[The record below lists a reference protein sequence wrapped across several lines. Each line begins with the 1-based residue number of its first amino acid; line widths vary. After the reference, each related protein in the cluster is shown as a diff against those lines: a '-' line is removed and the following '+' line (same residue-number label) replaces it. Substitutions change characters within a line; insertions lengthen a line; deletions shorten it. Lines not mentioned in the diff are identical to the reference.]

1 MEEILLRSLESLGVS
16 IPDGVTS
23 IQSLT
28 PDLLFAI
35 CSQSLSIVDRASHFP
50 ESLPESTAVRF
61 KVCKDMAAVFKEIGY
76 LGDISFHQ
84 FLYPSEDD
92 LYKLVRFLIEK
103 LSESGAEVPELN
115 KGNVA
120 STSEHLRP
128 TIELSETKDDG
139 NIASE
144 FLENAILKAEYQED
158 PLGVSRVNA
167 PEKAESSHLI
177 KTGCEV
183 DDPQNKKIYNKN
195 ETVVLQDLVLDQSE
209 EDPELWKQAMEM
221 ALNDQRPVRF
231 YADQLTSQIDAK
243 TSKLMELK
251 SQWSIAIDL
260 LEAKRTNLLDSLC
273 VNNPDVQDKY
283 HELKEVEAQM
293 RSVISEISRRREER
307 FKLLADLEKMPK
319 VAPRRSYI
327 QRINEI
333 TKNSRKLDAD
343 MERILQETREL
354 QMGSNLTQESLHRT
368 HAITSETILRDAKT
382 NPVGQQAYKLLNNIH
397 ENFQQIMEK
406 ILRTDRLKRE
416 AADHEKKIAS
426 MASQSLDLG
435 KLQADL
441 DAISKE
447 NEALRKLYL

>member
-28 PDLLFAI
+28 PDSLFAI

-50 ESLPESTAVRF
+50 ESLPESTADRF
-61 KVCKDMAAVFKEIGY
+61 KVCKDMAAVVKEIGY

-103 LSESGAEVPELN
+103 LSESGADVPVLN

-120 STSEHLRP
+120 STSGHLRP
-128 TIELSETKDDG
+128 KVELSETKDDG

-144 FLENAILKAEYQED
+144 IQENAILKAEYQED

-177 KTGCEV
+177 KTECEV
-183 DDPQNKKIYNKN
+183 DDPQNKKIYN

-251 SQWSIAIDL
+251 SQWSASIDL

-283 HELKEVEAQM
+283 YNLKEVEAQM
-293 RSVISEISRRREER
+293 HSVISEISRRTEER

-354 QMGSNLTQESLHRT
+354 QLESNLTRESLHRT

-416 AADHEKKIAS
+416 AADQEKKIAS

-447 NEALRKLYL
+447 NEALRKLCL

>member
-28 PDLLFAI
+28 PDSLFAI
-35 CSQSLSIVDRASHFP
+35 CSQSLSIVYRASHFP
-50 ESLPESTAVRF
+50 ESLPESTADRF
-61 KVCKDMAAVFKEIGY
+61 KVCKDMAAVVKEIGY

-103 LSESGAEVPELN
+103 LSESGAEVPVLN
-115 KGNVA
+115 KGNVP

-128 TIELSETKDDG
+128 KVELSETKDDG

-144 FLENAILKAEYQED
+144 IRENAILKAEYEED

-167 PEKAESSHLI
+167 PEKAESSHSI

-183 DDPQNKKIYNKN
+183 DDPRNKKIYN

-209 EDPELWKQAMEM
+209 EDPELWKQAMELAM
-221 ALNDQRPVRF
+221 NDQRPVRF

-251 SQWSIAIDL
+251 SQWSASIDL
-260 LEAKRTNLLDSLC
+260 LEAKRTYLLDSLC

-283 HELKEVEAQM
+283 HNLKEVEAQM
-293 RSVISEISRRREER
+293 HSVISEISRRREER

-354 QMGSNLTQESLHRT
+354 QMESNLTQESLHRT

-397 ENFQQIMEK
+397 ANFQQIMEK

-447 NEALRKLYL
+447 NEALRKLCL